1 MSSQKKIIKV
11 AFSVTNSICYDQRV
25 LRIAETISELECEVI
40 IIGRI
45 SDNCCDSNSIPFKTK
60 RFKMFFRKG
69 FLFYKFYS
77 IRLFFHLLFHHYD
90 ILVSNDLD
98 TLLPNFLVS
107 KLKRLPLVY
116 DSHEYFTGVPEIQGR
131 PFVKWV
137 WKSIESSIFPHLKYT
152 MTVSDSIAE
161 KFESEYGILPITV
174 RNFSRNAD
182 SVVPFTRQEL
192 NVDSDDFLLILQG
205 TGINVDRGGEE
216 LIEAIAGM
224 DKVSLMIV
232 GTGDSVRSLK
242 KKVTDLKIEKRAI
255 FFSQVSWIE
264 MMRYTKAADAG
275 VSLDKNTNLNYSFSL
290 PNKLFD
296 YIAAGIPVLA
306 SDLPEVTR
314 MVLENGFGIIIPEVS
329 PNEIIKAINKLKQ
342 SIALF
347 SDLKK
352 NAVNASKSI
361 NWENESVKV
370 KDLYKMILVSL

>member
-1 MSSQKKIIKV
+1 
-11 AFSVTNSICYDQRV
+11 
-25 LRIAETISELECEVI
+25 
-40 IIGRI
+40 
-45 SDNCCDSNSIPFKTK
+45 
-60 RFKMFFRKG
+60 
-69 FLFYKFYS
+69 
-77 IRLFFHLLFHHYD
+77 
-90 ILVSNDLD
+90 
-98 TLLPNFLVS
+98 
-107 KLKRLPLVY
+107 
-116 DSHEYFTGVPEIQGR
+116 
-131 PFVKWV
+131 
-137 WKSIESSIFPHLKYT
+137 

-242 KKVTDLKIEKRAI
+242 NKVIDLKIEKRAI
-255 FFSQVSWIE
+255 FFPQVSWIE